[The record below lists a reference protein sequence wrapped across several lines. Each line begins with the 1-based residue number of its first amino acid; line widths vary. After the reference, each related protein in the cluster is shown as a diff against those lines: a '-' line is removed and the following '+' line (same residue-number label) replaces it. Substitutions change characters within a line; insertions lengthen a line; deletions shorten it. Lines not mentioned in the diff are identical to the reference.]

1 MNEWFSVVETHN
13 WWKHNGVLQPILHVL
28 WALAMQL
35 PVGVLKDMIS
45 SYMHS
50 HVLFPQALIQPLQ
63 LLAEVP
69 VKMDRK
75 EKYQ

>member
-1 MNEWFSVVETHN
+1 
-13 WWKHNGVLQPILHVL
+13 
-28 WALAMQL
+28 MQL